1 MTSDYLEDFLWTEM
15 RSDARQRGLAI
26 AQDAEAMLKDLIREL
41 AQQFFRRA
49 DAKASARARLRRL
62 SARMMQYAE
71 KHELREINVAAVHDC
86 LMMSAS
92 FRPPAI
98 D

>member
-1 MTSDYLEDFLWTEM
+1 MTSDYLEDYLWTEM
-15 RSDARQRGLAI
+15 RSDARERGFTI

-49 DAKASARARLRRL
+49 DAKAAARARLRRL
-62 SARMMQYAE
+62 CARMLNYAE
-71 KHELREINVAAVHDC
+71 KHALKEINVAAVHDC

-92 FRPPAI
+92 FRPPVVP
-98 D
+98 